1 MTFSVG
7 VTNGVA
13 LANGDY
19 VWECQYSSDIATLA
33 AGQGQGAIIGKAGV
47 NEATIGVRGPDGA
60 IDPDGIHADEDGTP
74 ATFTF
79 EIPLGADIN
88 LIRLSATP
96 IAEW

>member
-1 MTFSVG
+1 M
-7 VTNGVA
+7 
-13 LANGDY
+13 
-19 VWECQYSSDIATLA
+19 
-33 AGQGQGAIIGKAGV
+33 
-47 NEATIGVRGPDGA
+47 RGPDGA